1 MTTLEKTYSPV
12 DIEGRLYQR
21 WEESGAFAC
30 GRTENAT
37 YTIVIPP
44 PNVTGSL
51 HMGHALNNTLQDL
64 LIRWKRMQGYD
75 VLWQPGL
82 DHAGIATQM
91 VVERQLGEAGIVLD
105 RGRRLEDRDEKLI
118 GREDFLEKVWE
129 WKGES
134 GGTILNQLKRLGAS
148 CDWSRERFTMD
159 EGLSRAV
166 LKVFVV
172 LHKQGLIY
180 KDKRLVNWDPK
191 LHTAISDLEVVPR
204 EVDGNLWYFRYPI
217 EGEAGRFITV
227 ATTRPETMLGDTG
240 VAVHPEDERY
250 TDIIGKHA
258 ILPIAG
264 RRLKI
269 VADDYADP
277 EQGSGAVKITPAHDF
292 NDFEVG
298 KRGGLGMIN
307 VLDASANI
315 VIDTDEFRTDTGA
328 SEWAEPDAAIA
339 KYNGLDRFEA
349 RTAIVAEMEERGLL
363 DRIEPHKHMVPFGDR
378 SDVVIEPWLT
388 DQWYV
393 DAETLAQPAIKAVES
408 GETRFVPDNWS
419 KTYFEWLRNIQPWC
433 ISRQLWWGHQIP
445 AWYGPDGE
453 VFVAESEADAAEAAR
468 AHYGKDEALIRDP
481 DVLDTWFSSAL
492 WPFSTLGWPDETP
505 EVARYYPT
513 SVLVTGFDIIFFWV
527 ARMMMMGLH
536 FMEDADGKPQVPFA
550 DVYIHALV
558 RDEKGQKMSKSKGN
572 VMDPLELIDE
582 YGADA
587 LRFTLT
593 AMAAMGRDIKLATSR
608 VQGYRNF
615 GTKLWNAAR
624 FCQINECAAPAG
636 FDPSAVNL
644 TLNKWITGGV
654 AEAAATVNKALEE
667 YRFDQAAAGI
677 YQFTWHTF
685 CDWYVEFAKPVLQG
699 DDEAA
704 KAETRATAGWV
715 LQQILKILHPFMPFI
730 TEELWA
736 SFGDGQGMLVHAAWP
751 ADDVALV
758 NDDAKA
764 ELDWAVRFITEVRTV
779 RSELNV
785 PAGARIPA
793 ILRGASDQTKARLAA
808 NEGQIKSLARI
819 AEVQI
824 DADLP
829 AGAVQTVLDEA
840 TLALPLADVIDLD
853 AERARLSK
861 EIEKLTKEITGYD
874 KKLANESF
882 LAKAPEEVVAEQ
894 HERRSDA
901 SDAKAKL
908 ESALERLSAA

>member
-1 MTTLEKTYSPV
+1 MTTLEKTYAPAE
-12 DIEGRLYQR
+12 IEARLYES
-21 WEESGAFAC
+21 WESAGAFAC

-51 HMGHALNNTLQDL
+51 HMGHALNNTLQDV
-64 LIRWKRMQGYD
+64 LIRWKRMQGFD
-75 VLWQPGL
+75 TLWQPGT

-91 VVERQLGEAGIVLD
+91 VVERQLGEQGIVLD
-105 RGRRLEDRDEKLI
+105 RGRRLEDADENLI
-118 GREDFLEKVWE
+118 GRADFLDKVWA
-129 WKGES
+129 WKEES
-134 GGTILNQLKRLGAS
+134 GGTIINQLKRLGAS

-166 LKVFVV
+166 LKVFVD
-172 LHKQGLIY
+172 LHRQGLIY

-191 LHTAISDLEVVPR
+191 LHTAISDLEVVQK
-204 EVDGNLWYFRYPI
+204 EVDGHLWYFKYPI
-217 EGEAGRFITV
+217 EGEVDRFITV

-240 VAVHPEDERY
+240 VAVHPDDERWS
-250 TDIIGKHA
+250 DVIGKHA
-258 ILPIAG
+258 ILPIVG
-264 RRLKI
+264 RKLRI
-269 VADDYADP
+269 VADEYADP

-298 KRGGLGMIN
+298 RRTGLSAIN
-307 VLDASANI
+307 VFDASAN
-315 VIDTDEFRTDTGA
+315 VAIDTDEFRTDTDA
-328 SEWAEPDAAIA
+328 SDWGDPDAAIT
-339 KYNGLDRFEA
+339 KYDGLDRFAA
-349 RTAIVAEMEERGLL
+349 REAIVAEMESRGLL
-363 DRIEPHKHMVPFGDR
+363 AEIDDHKHTIPYGDR

-393 DAETLAQPAIKAVES
+393 DAETLAKPAIEAVET
-408 GETRFVPDNWS
+408 GDTRFVPENWS

-453 VFVAESEADAAEAAR
+453 VFVTEDEAGAATAAE
-468 AHYGKDEALIRDP
+468 AHYGKAVELTRDP

-536 FMEDADGKPQVPFA
+536 FMEDGDGKPQVPFA

-582 YGADA
+582 FGADA

-624 FCQINECAAPAG
+624 FCQMNECAAPAG
-636 FDPSAVNL
+636 FDPATVEL
-644 TLNKWITGGV
+644 TLNKWIVGGV
-654 AEAAATVNKALEE
+654 AEAGTTVTAALEE
-667 YRFDQAAAGI
+667 YKFDQAAGAI

-715 LQQILKILHPFMPFI
+715 LQQILRILHPFMPFI
-730 TEELWA
+730 TEELWE
-736 SFGDGQGMLVHAAWP
+736 SFGDGEGMLIHAAWP
-751 ADDVALV
+751 AADIAPVDAG
-758 NDDAKA
+758 AKA

-779 RSELNV
+779 RNELNV
-785 PAGARIPA
+785 PAGAKIPA
-793 ILRGASDQTKARLAA
+793 ILTGASDATKARLA
-808 NEGQIKSLARI
+808 NHRDQVLRLARLDNV
-819 AEVQI
+819 AV
-824 DADLP
+824 DADVP
-829 AGAVQTVLDEA
+829 TGAVELVLDEA

-853 AERARLSK
+853 AERARLAK
-861 EIEKLTKEITGYD
+861 EIEKLAKDIAGID
-874 KKLANESF
+874 KKLANENFTSR
-882 LAKAPEEVVAEQ
+882 APEEVVEEQ
-894 HERRSDA
+894 RERRADA
-901 SDAKAKL
+901 ADAKAKL
-908 ESALERLSAA
+908 ESALERLKAA

>member
-1 MTTLEKTYSPV
+1 MTTLDKTYAPA
-12 DIEGRLYQR
+12 DIEARLYER
-21 WEESGAFAC
+21 WESSCAFAC
-30 GRTENAT
+30 GRTANAT

-51 HMGHALNNTLQDL
+51 HMGHALNNTLQDV
-64 LIRWKRMQGYD
+64 LIRWKRMQGFD
-75 VLWQPGL
+75 TLWQPGT

-91 VVERQLGEAGIVLD
+91 VVERQLGEQGLVLD
-105 RGRRLEDRDEKLI
+105 RGRRLEDADENLI
-118 GREDFLEKVWE
+118 GRADFLDKVWA
-129 WKGES
+129 WKEES
-134 GGTILNQLKRLGAS
+134 GGTIINQLKRLGAS

-166 LKVFVV
+166 LKVFVD
-172 LHKQGLIY
+172 LHRQGLIY

-191 LHTAISDLEVVPR
+191 LHTAISDLEVVQK
-204 EVDGNLWYFRYPI
+204 EVDGHLWYFKYPI
-217 EGEAGRFITV
+217 EGEVDRFITV

-240 VAVHPEDERY
+240 VAVHPDDERWS
-250 TDIIGKHA
+250 DVIGKHA
-258 ILPIAG
+258 ILPIVG
-264 RRLKI
+264 RKLRI
-269 VADDYADP
+269 VADEYADP

-298 KRGGLGMIN
+298 RRTGLSAIN
-307 VLDASANI
+307 VFDASAN
-315 VIDTDEFRTDTGA
+315 VAIDTDEFRTDTDA
-328 SEWAEPDAAIA
+328 SDWGDPDAAIT
-339 KYNGLDRFEA
+339 KYDGLDRFAA
-349 RTAIVAEMEERGLL
+349 REAIVAEMESRGLL
-363 DRIEPHKHMVPFGDR
+363 AEIDDHKHTIPYGDR

-393 DAETLAQPAIKAVES
+393 DAETLAKPAIEAVET
-408 GETRFVPDNWS
+408 GDTRFVPENWS

-453 VFVAESEADAAEAAR
+453 VFVAEDEAGAATAAE
-468 AHYGKDEALIRDP
+468 AHYGKAVELTRDP

-536 FMEDADGKPQVPFA
+536 FMEDGDGKPQVPFA
-550 DVYIHALV
+550 EVYIHALV

-582 YGADA
+582 FGADA

-624 FCQINECAAPAG
+624 FCQMNECAAPAG
-636 FDPSAVNL
+636 FDPATVEL
-644 TLNKWITGGV
+644 TLNKWIVGGV
-654 AEAAATVNKALEE
+654 AEAGTTVTAALEE
-667 YRFDQAAAGI
+667 YKFDQAAGAI

-715 LQQILKILHPFMPFI
+715 LQQILRILHPFMPFI
-730 TEELWA
+730 TEELWE
-736 SFGDGQGMLVHAAWP
+736 SFGDGEGMLIHAAWP
-751 ADDVALV
+751 AADIAPVDAG
-758 NDDAKA
+758 AKA

-779 RSELNV
+779 RNELNV
-785 PAGARIPA
+785 PAGAKIPA
-793 ILRGASDQTKARLAA
+793 ILTGASDATKARLA
-808 NEGQIKSLARI
+808 NHRDQVLRLARLDNV
-819 AEVQI
+819 AV
-824 DADLP
+824 DADVP
-829 AGAVQTVLDEA
+829 TGAVELVLDEA

-853 AERARLSK
+853 AERARLAK
-861 EIEKLTKEITGYD
+861 EIEKLAKDIAGID
-874 KKLANESF
+874 KKLANENFTSR
-882 LAKAPEEVVAEQ
+882 APEEVVEEQ
-894 HERRSDA
+894 RERRADA
-901 SDAKAKL
+901 ADAKAKL
-908 ESALERLSAA
+908 ESALERLKAA

>member
-1 MTTLEKTYSPV
+1 MATLEKTYSPA
-12 DIEGRLYQR
+12 DIEGRLYDR
-21 WEESGAFAC
+21 WENADAFAC
-30 GRTENAT
+30 GRTQNAS

-64 LIRWKRMQGYD
+64 LIRWKRMQGFD

-91 VVERQLGEAGIVLD
+91 IVERRLGEAGILLD
-105 RGRRLEDRDEKLI
+105 RGRRLDDRNENLI
-118 GREDFLEKVWE
+118 GREDFISKVWE

-134 GGTILNQLKRLGAS
+134 GGTIIHQLKRLGAS

-166 LKVFVV
+166 LKVFVD
-172 LHKQGLIY
+172 LHRQGLIY
-180 KDKRLVNWDPK
+180 KDKRLVNWDPM
-191 LHTAISDLEVVPR
+191 LHTAISDLEVVQK
-204 EVDGNLWYFRYPI
+204 ETDGNLWFFKYPI

-240 VAVHPEDERY
+240 VAVHPEDERWA
-250 TDIIGKHA
+250 DVIGKNA
-258 ILPIAG
+258 ILPIVG
-264 RRLKI
+264 RKI
-269 VADDYADP
+269 RIVSDEYADP

-298 KRGGLGMIN
+298 KRCDLGQIN
-307 VLDASANI
+307 VLDASASI
-315 VIDTDEFRTDTGA
+315 VIDTEEFRLDTVT
-328 SEWAEPDAAIA
+328 SEWGDPDSAIA
-339 KYNGLDRFEA
+339 KYNGMERFEA
-349 RTAIVAEMEERGLL
+349 RKAIVADMEARGLL
-363 DRIEPHKHMVPFGDR
+363 DSIEPHKHTVPYGDR

-393 DAETLAQPAIKAVES
+393 DAATLAKPAVEAVERR
-408 GETRFVPDNWS
+408 ETRFVPENWS

-445 AWYGPDGE
+445 AWYGPDHE
-453 VFVAESEADAAEAAR
+453 VFVAESEESAHEAAK
-468 AHYGKDEALIRDP
+468 AHYGKDVELVRDE

-492 WPFSTLGWPDETP
+492 WPFSTLGWPDEAP

-536 FMEDADGKPQVPFA
+536 LMKDPDGKGQVPFS

-582 YGADA
+582 FGADA

-624 FCQINECAAPAG
+624 FCQMNECAAPAD
-636 FDPSAVNL
+636 FDPASLDL
-644 TLNKWITGGV
+644 TLNKWIAGGV
-654 AEAAATVNKALEE
+654 AETTATVNRALEE
-667 YRFDQAAAGI
+667 YKFDQAAGAI

-699 DDEAA
+699 DDEVA

-715 LQQILKILHPFMPFI
+715 LQNILKILHPFMPFI
-730 TEELWA
+730 TEELWG
-736 SFGDGQGMLVHAAWP
+736 SFGDGSDFLMHAAWP
-751 ADDVALV
+751 ADDIAPV
-758 NDDAKA
+758 DQGAKA
-764 ELDWAVRFITEVRTV
+764 ELDWVVRVITEVRTV
-779 RSELNV
+779 RNELNV
-785 PAGARIPA
+785 PAGAKIPA
-793 ILRGASDQTKARLAA
+793 ILNGAAEQTMALLDRNRDQVLRLARLD
-808 NEGQIKSLARI
+808 NISLNCD
-819 AEVQI
+819 V
-824 DADLP
+824 P
-829 AGAVQTVLDEA
+829 SGAVQTVINEA
-840 TLALPLADVIDLD
+840 SVILPLADVIDLE

-861 EIEKLTKEITGYD
+861 EIEKLDKEIIGYD
-874 KKLANESF
+874 KKLANENFTSR
-882 LAKAPEEVVAEQ
+882 APEEVVEEQ
-894 HERRSDA
+894 RERRA
-901 SDAKAKL
+901 GAVETKTKL
-908 ESALERLSAA
+908 ESALERLKAA